1 MTHLSELMS
10 APQRTAVVSDCGELV
25 EGVVAKQSGI
35 TGMALKGAVAA
46 AKKVDAAI
54 ITKALDRVLP
64 DVLDALDPHWQD
76 FASNPEQDFGSFLE
90 PRSAE
95 VSDSIMSV
103 ADKHAEQI
111 NSPALSK
118 PYNSLRGKASKFLT
132 PAVPDFGR
140 VLQQHM

>member
-1 MTHLSELMS
+1 MAHLSELMS
-10 APQRTAVVSDCGELV
+10 GPQRTAVINDCGELV

-46 AKKVDAAI
+46 AKKVDRAI
-54 ITKALDRVLP
+54 ITKALGRVLP
-64 DVLDALDPHWQD
+64 DVLDALDPHWQE
-76 FASNPEQDFGSFLE
+76 FSETSKQDFGSFLE
-90 PRSAE
+90 PRSTQ

-103 ADKHAEQI
+103 ADKHAKQI

-140 VLQQHM
+140 VLQKHM

>member
-1 MTHLSELMS
+1 MAHLSELMS
-10 APQRTAVVSDCGELV
+10 GPQRTAVVSDCGELV

-54 ITKALDRVLP
+54 IAKSLDRVLP

-140 VLQQHM
+140 VLQKHM

>member
-1 MTHLSELMS
+1 MS
-10 APQRTAVVSDCGELV
+10 GPQRTAVVSDCGELV

-76 FASNPEQDFGSFLE
+76 FASNPEQDFGSFLA
-90 PRSAE
+90 PCSAE

>member
-1 MTHLSELMS
+1 MAHLSELMS
-10 APQRTAVVSDCGELV
+10 GPQRTAVINDCGELV

-46 AKKVDAAI
+46 AKKVDSAI
-54 ITKALDRVLP
+54 ITKALGRVLP
-64 DVLDALDPHWQD
+64 DVLDALDPHWQE
-76 FASNPEQDFGSFLE
+76 FSETSEQDFGSFLE
-90 PRSAE
+90 PRSTQ

-118 PYNSLRGKASKFLT
+118 PYNSLRGKASRFLT

-140 VLQQHM
+140 VLQKHM

>member
-1 MTHLSELMS
+1 MAHLSELMS
-10 APQRTAVVSDCGELV
+10 GPQRTAVVSDCGELV

-76 FASNPEQDFGSFLE
+76 FASNPEQDFGSFLA

-95 VSDSIMSV
+95 VSDSIMLV

>member
-1 MTHLSELMS
+1 MAHLSELMS
-10 APQRTAVVSDCGELV
+10 GPQRTAVVSDCGELV

-54 ITKALDRVLP
+54 IAKALDRVLP

-118 PYNSLRGKASKFLT
+118 PYNSLRGKASKLLT

-140 VLQQHM
+140 VLQKHM

>member
-1 MTHLSELMS
+1 MAHLSELMS

>member
-1 MTHLSELMS
+1 MAHLSELMS

-95 VSDSIMSV
+95 VSDSIMSG

>member
-1 MTHLSELMS
+1 MSHLSTLMHGS
-10 APQRTAVVSDCGELV
+10 TRTEFIAECGALV
-25 EGVVAKQSGI
+25 EKVASAQSGI
-35 TGMALKGAVAA
+35 SGMAIKGGLAA
-46 AKKVDAAI
+46 AKKADANVVP
-54 ITKALDRVLP
+54 KALERILP
-64 DVLDALDPHWQD
+64 DVLDALDPHWQE
-76 FASNPEQDFGSFLE
+76 FSETSEQDFGSFLE
-90 PRSAE
+90 PRSAQ

-140 VLQQHM
+140 VLQKHM

>member
-1 MTHLSELMS
+1 MTHLSELMWG
-10 APQRTAVVSDCGELV
+10 PQRTAVVSDCGELV

-111 NSPALSK
+111 NSRALSK

-140 VLQQHM
+140 VLQKHM

>member
-1 MTHLSELMS
+1 MTHLSELMWG
-10 APQRTAVVSDCGELV
+10 PQRTAVVSDCGELV

>member
-1 MTHLSELMS
+1 MAHLSELMS
-10 APQRTAVVSDCGELV
+10 GPQRTAVVNDCGELV

-54 ITKALDRVLP
+54 ITKALNHVLP

-90 PRSAE
+90 SRSAE
-95 VSDSIMSV
+95 VSDAIMSV

-140 VLQQHM
+140 VLQKHM

>member
-1 MTHLSELMS
+1 MAHLSELMS
-10 APQRTAVVSDCGELV
+10 GPQRTAVVSDCGELV

-64 DVLDALDPHWQD
+64 NVLDALDPHWQD

>member
-1 MTHLSELMS
+1 MAHLSELMS
-10 APQRTAVVSDCGELV
+10 GPQRTAVVSDCGEWV

-46 AKKVDAAI
+46 AKKVDSAI
-54 ITKALDRVLP
+54 ITKALGRVLP
-64 DVLDALDPHWQD
+64 DVLDALDPHWHE
-76 FASNPEQDFGSFLE
+76 FSESSEQDFGSFVE
-90 PRSAE
+90 PRSAQ

>member
-1 MTHLSELMS
+1 MAHLSELMS

-111 NSPALSK
+111 NSPALSN

>member
-1 MTHLSELMS
+1 MP
-10 APQRTAVVSDCGELV
+10 A
-25 EGVVAKQSGI
+25 
-35 TGMALKGAVAA
+35 
-46 AKKVDAAI
+46 
-54 ITKALDRVLP
+54 
-64 DVLDALDPHWQD
+64 VLDALDPHWQD

-95 VSDSIMSV
+95 VSDSIMLV

-140 VLQQHM
+140 VLQKHM

>member
-1 MTHLSELMS
+1 MAHLSELVS
-10 APQRTAVVSDCGELV
+10 GPQRTAVVSDCGELV

-54 ITKALDRVLP
+54 ITKARDRVLP
-64 DVLDALDPHWQD
+64 DVLNALDPHWQD

-95 VSDSIMSV
+95 VSDAIMSV

-140 VLQQHM
+140 VLQKHM

>member
-1 MTHLSELMS
+1 MAHLSELMS
-10 APQRTAVVSDCGELV
+10 GPQRTAVVSDCGELV

-54 ITKALDRVLP
+54 IAKALDRVLP
-64 DVLDALDPHWQD
+64 DVLDALNPHWQD

-140 VLQQHM
+140 VLQKHM